1 MRLHETV
8 RHSGGIRWLSRPQ
21 RTNHDQIVVC
31 TARIVMGYVA
41 GNRLPPGALAALVTT
56 VAKALRPPRDFE
68 AAAAAAAIAPAG
80 PEVSY
85 IASDYPRPQAPAR
98 LLSLKEIADSVQ
110 ETYLVC
116 FEDGMHYRMLAR
128 HLRLFGLTP
137 DAYREKWGLPDDYP
151 MMPAADLRHR
161 AELARQRSLGKHDRS
176 TSKPRGYY
184 VAQAKALARGAEIP
198 TEPKAYSTD
207 LARPGWRRRGE
218 VGQGASP
225 G

>member
-1 MRLHETV
+1 MN
-8 RHSGGIRWLSRPQ
+8 RPQ
-21 RTNHDQIVVC
+21 LNGDAEIVRC

-41 GNRLPPGALAALVTT
+41 GNRLPADDLATLIAT
-56 VAKALRPPRDFE
+56 VSKALRSPRDFE
-68 AAAAAAAIAPAG
+68 IVPAAPVIAPAL

-85 IASDYPRPQAPAR
+85 VASDYPRPQVPAR
-98 LLSLKEIADSVQ
+98 LLSRKEIADSVQ

-151 MMPAADLRHR
+151 MMPAADLKHR
-161 AELARQRSLGKHDRS
+161 AELARQRNLGKHDRS
-176 TSKPRGYY
+176 MSKPRR
-184 VAQAKALARGAEIP
+184 KAVSKANIQGQGVETLR
-198 TEPKAYSTD
+198 TPKAYSTD
-207 LARPGWRRRGE
+207 LVRGGWCRQGE
-218 VGQGASP
+218 AVQGASQ